1 MQSCSIRDSS
11 DSGDSQDR
19 AGGPRTVVLVS
30 DHYPPVV
37 GGAETLVRE
46 LAEGLAAAGDR
57 VLVVTQ
63 RVPRDAPARECRG
76 GCEIRRLWVPPR
88 LGRLWFL
95 LFAGF
100 AVARL
105 ARGADLVHAAGYA
118 AMWPAWWAARWRRR
132 PAVATVY
139 EVLGEQWFSG
149 TGLSWWS
156 AAGYRWLEQRLMRLR
171 FTRYLCISSYTAD
184 RLVRLAA
191 VDGKRVAVAYPAVDY
206 RFWDPQRHAPRPL
219 RSELGLPQETRIALF
234 FGRPGVSK
242 GVDTLLA
249 AIQEMAND
257 MSDRPVHCVLL
268 LAREPADRRAAVL
281 RTIERTGI
289 AHRVTV
295 LEPVPRA
302 ELPGY
307 LLAADCVVVPS
318 LSEGFGYSAIESA
331 SLGCPVVATAGH
343 VFEEVLGSSASYV
356 PVGDARAL
364 AAAIQETAWNPPQPR
379 QLLPPVFSLARHL
392 AAVESVYTDIL
403 PVRRTS

>member
-1 MQSCSIRDSS
+1 MSS
-11 DSGDSQDR
+11 PSPNPPSGATSHVDE
-19 AGGPRTVVLVS
+19 PRRNRRVVLVS

-46 LAEGLAAAGDR
+46 LAEGLAAAGDS
-57 VLVVTQ
+57 VTVVTQ

-76 GCEIRRLWVPPR
+76 GCEIYRLWVPPR

-105 ARGADLVHAAGYA
+105 ARGADVVHAAGYA
-118 AMWPAWWAARWRRR
+118 AMWPAWWAAWRRER
-132 PAVATVY
+132 PVVATVY

-149 TGLSWWS
+149 TGLSWL
-156 AAGYRWLEQRLMRLR
+156 AASGYRWLERRLMRLR
-171 FTRYLCISSYTAD
+171 FTRYLCISGYTAD

-191 VDGKRVAVAYPAVDY
+191 VDRKRVAVAYPAVDY

-289 AHRVTV
+289 SNRVSV

-364 AAAIQETAWNPPQPR
+364 AAAIQETAWNPPHPR
-379 QLLPPVFSLARHL
+379 RPLAPVFSLERHL
-392 AAVESVYTDIL
+392 AAVESVYTAIRH
-403 PVRRTS
+403 PATRE